1 MHPACNVCL
10 QPVHGL
16 QNLHEPVPPE
26 AQLTTAAGCCNFTC
40 RLWLGDYSCDL
51 HMKLKLQILA
61 EEVASVVSQQGIHH
75 GHCCAAAMAVLMSAA
90 PGSGV
95 TQRRAAPACDLAT
108 AHQSLPLLVITGC
121 RPTGCWWQGP
131 TSSMCT

>member
-16 QNLHEPVPPE
+16 QTLHEPVPPE
-26 AQLTTAAGCCNFTC
+26 AQLTTAAGCCNFTS

-61 EEVASVVSQQGIHH
+61 EEVASVVSQQGIQR
-75 GHCCAAAMAVLMSAA
+75 MSAA
-90 PGSGV
+90 PASGV
-95 TQRRAAPACDLAT
+95 TQRRGAPACDLTT